1 MEEITVVMV
10 ALTHP
15 VMELETTT
23 TGEVVMEEMDQHSMN
38 EMISQMKF

>member
-1 MEEITVVMV
+1 ML

-23 TGEVVMEEMDQHSMN
+23 TVEVVMEEMDQHLMN
-38 EMISQMKF
+38 EIIFQMKF